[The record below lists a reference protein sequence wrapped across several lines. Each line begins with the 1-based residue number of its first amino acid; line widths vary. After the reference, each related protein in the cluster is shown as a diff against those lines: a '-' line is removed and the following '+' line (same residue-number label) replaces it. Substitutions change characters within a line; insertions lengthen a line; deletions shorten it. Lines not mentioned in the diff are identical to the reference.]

1 VGAAAAPPPAGAAPG
16 AAGPSAA
23 AAAAAAAPA
32 AAAAGGYFLLRGARH
47 ASCAAL
53 AAALAPG
60 DVAELHG
67 AVQGPL
73 ALRVAG
79 VQLLGR
85 THDAALLAPRDV
97 DPAAPTLLV
106 TASDVRVTSL
116 RVHGMRTV
124 HARDQCAAVCAAPT
138 AGASSLSGF
147 AMRNVDILGG
157 GAEHAC
163 EIDGVRYGHP
173 GVDLCTGVVD
183 ALLEDVRVCEVNGD
197 GVLVRAGATATLRR
211 VTVAG
216 AAYIGFWLFHSGACA
231 LEDCAADA
239 CGEDGAYIDAT
250 APCALRGFA
259 ATSCA
264 GPGFV
269 FDATAP
275 PDELDALRAA
285 PHATQRLRCVGNAAY
300 GALLR
305 HGAAACLA
313 GAQLL
318 RNAWNGVRVTA
329 AALPGGGAASAA
341 ARRIS
346 LAGAL
351 LLQNGRRASAA
362 HPSSE
367 GAAVVAERDVHG
379 ASRAADIVDVQRAT
393 LHGNAG
399 GDALL
404 VADAT

>member
-1 VGAAAAPPPAGAAPG
+1 
-16 AAGPSAA
+16 
-23 AAAAAAAPA
+23 
-32 AAAAGGYFLLRGARH
+32 
-47 ASCAAL
+47 
-53 AAALAPG
+53 
-60 DVAELHG
+60 
-67 AVQGPL
+67 
-73 ALRVAG
+73 
-79 VQLLGR
+79 
-85 THDAALLAPRDV
+85 
-97 DPAAPTLLV
+97 
-106 TASDVRVTSL
+106 
-116 RVHGMRTV
+116 
-124 HARDQCAAVCAAPT
+124 
-138 AGASSLSGF
+138 
-147 AMRNVDILGG
+147 MRNVDILGG

-163 EIDGVRYGHP
+163 EIQGVRYGHP
-173 GVDLCTGVVD
+173 GVDLCTGVAD
-183 ALLEDVRVCEVNGD
+183 ALLEEVRVCDVSGD

-216 AAYIGFWLFHSGACA
+216 VAYIGFWLYYSGACV

-250 APCALRGFA
+250 APCALRGFD
-259 ATSCA
+259 ATRCA
-264 GPGFV
+264 GSGVV
-269 FDATAP
+269 FDVTAP
-275 PDELDALRAA
+275 PATQLDALRAA

-313 GAQLL
+313 GAQLI
-318 RNAWNGVRVTA
+318 RNGWNGVRVTA
-329 AALPGGGAASAA
+329 APLPGGGGGGAASAA

-351 LLQNGRRASAA
+351 LLQNGRSAVAA

-367 GAAVVAERDVHG
+367 GAAVVAERDAHG
-379 ASRAADIVDVQRAT
+379 ASRAGDIVDVQRAT